1 MININSILESKNR
14 IEKFIYKTPLEKSIF
29 LSNEKTN
36 IYYKLENQ
44 QRTGSYKIR
53 GALSKITSLNQDEKR
68 TGVVAISSG
77 NHGVAVSYGAY
88 LLGIDDVT
96 IYVPSTT
103 PKIKT
108 DKIEYYGAKV
118 ERVGINYDETQEI
131 GLKKIKE
138 SGAIFIDPCS
148 DKETISGQGTLGLE
162 LLEQNPMIDAILVPI
177 GGGGLISG
185 IATAAKSINPDIKII
200 GVQTEACPAMVASL
214 RDNKFYGVY
223 PTKESIC
230 DALVGGVGYIPF
242 TMSKNCIDDIILVEE
257 EDIKKAILHLLL
269 KEKLVV
275 EPAGAIGVGAIMN
288 NPQLFTGNNVA
299 IVLTGGNIDE
309 GLLTKMILS
318 QIY

>member
-1 MININSILESKNR
+1 MINISSILKSKNR
-14 IEKFIYKTPLEKSIF
+14 IEEFIYKTPLEKSIC
-29 LSNEKTN
+29 LSTAKIN

-53 GALSKITSLNQDEKR
+53 GALSKITSLDQDEKKK
-68 TGVVAISSG
+68 GVVAISSG

-96 IYVPSTT
+96 IYVPLTT

-108 DKIEYYGAKV
+108 DKIEYYGANV
-118 ERVGINYDETQEI
+118 EKVGINYDEAQEI
-131 GLKKIKE
+131 GLRKIKE
-138 SGAIFIDPCS
+138 SGATFIDPCS
-148 DKETISGQGTLGLE
+148 DKETISGQGTIGLE
-162 LLEQNPMIDAILVPI
+162 ILEQNPSIDTILVPI

-185 IATAAKSINPDIKII
+185 IATAVKSINPDIKVI

-214 RDNKFYGVY
+214 RDNKFYEVY
-223 PTKESIC
+223 PAKESIC
-230 DALVGGVGYIPF
+230 DALIGGVGYIPY
-242 TMSKNCIDDIILVEE
+242 TMAKNCIDDIIIVRE
-257 EDIKKAILHLLL
+257 EDIKKAVIHLLL

-288 NPQLFTGNNVA
+288 NPQLFIDNNVA

-309 GLLTKMILS
+309 GLLIKMLLN
-318 QIY
+318 